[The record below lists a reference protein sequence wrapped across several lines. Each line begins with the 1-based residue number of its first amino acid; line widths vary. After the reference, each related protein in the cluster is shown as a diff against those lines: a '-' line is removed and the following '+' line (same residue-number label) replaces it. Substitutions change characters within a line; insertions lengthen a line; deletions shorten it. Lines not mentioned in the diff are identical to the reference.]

1 MSLRLRLALALM
13 FTALLPMALVA
24 GLPIVQAERR
34 ADDEAARHLAQVRR
48 QAEILVARQQADLR
62 ERLARAAADL
72 AASRTAAAPLQ
83 QGPASAARALT
94 RLLAERHALD
104 LLEIR
109 SATGTLLATSA
120 SGAAPPLPLDAE
132 ALADGGI
139 VLAEVPLASLPPPPD
154 QPSPGEQAS
163 SGDPSSPGEQ
173 PSAPD
178 ALAGDAHAGDDGDTL
193 PGPPRGDRALVSRRT
208 ITLRSET
215 YVLLGGRMI
224 GAAFVAGVAEI
235 TGGPA
240 AIVDPSGT
248 VRETAGAPEDTARG
262 PAGGAPRTITADVV
276 LAPGG
281 WVVRVFAPAGD
292 AAAVRRDARAAFLGV
307 APLALGTAVAV
318 GALLAAGIARPVRA
332 LAARAEAITA
342 EHAAPLT
349 PVRATDEVRGL
360 TAAFDRMLGALGAS
374 ERQRLAAERV
384 AAWQEVARRVAHEV
398 RNALS
403 PIGLAVENLRRTRE
417 RDPSAID
424 RALDLEGAAIL
435 DQVDSLRRL
444 VDEFS
449 RFARLPAPQPA
460 PCDLRAV
467 TEQALQFLAPR
478 IASAGVE
485 VTIDDG
491 GAPHPVRADAD
502 QIGRAIGNVA
512 ANALDAMENA
522 AVRRLTVTLRSAG
535 ARGGGEG
542 GGVPVFEEIELR
554 DTGPGLG
561 PEALRRVFEPYFT
574 TRGESGGTGLG
585 MAIVHRIVTEHG
597 GTVSVRSAGGA
608 IVTLRLPAGG
618 PPGGSREG

>member
-132 ALADGGI
+132 ILADGGI

-154 QPSPGEQAS
+154 QPSPG
-163 SGDPSSPGEQ
+163 DPPSPVEQ

-178 ALAGDAHAGDDGDTL
+178 ALAGDAHAGDDGDAL

-208 ITLRSET
+208 INLKSET

-248 VRETAGAPEDTARG
+248 VRETAVAAEDTARG
-262 PAGGAPRTITADVV
+262 PAEGAPRTITADVV

-449 RFARLPAPQPA
+449 RFARLPTPQPA

-467 TEQALQFLAPR
+467 TEQALQFLGPR

-485 VTIDDG
+485 VAIDDG

-522 AVRRLTVTLRSAG
+522 AVRRLTVTLRSAS

-542 GGVPVFEEIELR
+542 GGEPAFEEIELR

-608 IVTLRLPAGG
+608 IVTLRLPTGG
-618 PPGGSREG
+618 PPGGTREG

>member
-24 GLPIVQAERR
+24 GLPMLQAERR
-34 ADDEAARHLAQVRR
+34 AGEEAERHLAQVRR
-48 QAEILVARQQADLR
+48 QAEILVAREQAGLR

-72 AASRTAAAPLQ
+72 TASRTAAAPLQ
-83 QGPASAARALT
+83 QGPASAARALA
-94 RLLAERHALD
+94 RLLAERHGLD

-109 SATGTLLATSA
+109 SATGALLATA
-120 SGAAPPLPLDAE
+120 AEGAATPLAVDAVE
-132 ALADGGI
+132 LPDGGI
-139 VLAEVPLASLPPPPD
+139 VLADVPLAYLPPPP
-154 QPSPGEQAS
+154 GE
-163 SGDPSSPGEQ
+163 PH
-173 PSAPD
+173 SAGPPAID
-178 ALAGDAHAGDDGDTL
+178 APAGSDDGDDGDEN
-193 PGPPRGDRALVSRRT
+193 PGVPRGDRALISRRT
-208 ITLRSET
+208 VELKGET
-215 YVLLGGRMI
+215 YILLGG
-224 GAAFVAGVAEI
+224 AFVGGAFLAGVADI

-240 AIVDPSGT
+240 AIVDPSGH
-248 VRETAGAPEDTARG
+248 VIENSGSAERGAAPEAL
-262 PAGGAPRTITADVV
+262 PANSIAADVT

-281 WVVRVFAPAGD
+281 WAVRVFAPAGD
-292 AAAVRRDARAAFLGV
+292 AAAVRRDAQAAFLGV

-342 EHAAPLT
+342 EHAAPFT
-349 PVRATDEVRGL
+349 PVRAADEVRGL
-360 TAAFDRMLGALGAS
+360 TAAFDRMLGALSSS

-403 PIGLAVENLRRTRE
+403 PIGLAVENLRRTRA
-417 RDPSAID
+417 RDPGAID

-435 DQVDSLRRL
+435 DQVESLRRL

-449 RFARLPAPQPA
+449 RFARLPAPRPA
-460 PCDLRAV
+460 PCDLHAV
-467 TEQALQFLAPR
+467 VDQALAFLAPR
-478 IASAGVE
+478 IAAQEILVA
-485 VTIDDG
+485 IDGG

-512 ANALDAMENA
+512 ANALDAMEGA
-522 AVRRLTVTLRSAG
+522 PVRRLTVTLRAA
-535 ARGGGEG
+535 ARGW
-542 GGVPVFEEIELR
+542 EEIEVR

-561 PEALRRVFEPYFT
+561 PEALRRIFEPYYT
-574 TRGESGGTGLG
+574 TRGERGGTGLG

-618 PPGGSREG
+618 PPGRNLEG